1 MKSLHILLFL
11 LLLPSP
17 SAAQWTFR
25 NAPTEMA
32 KGDRLFAQEKF
43 KDALREYQRLPVT
56 IEALKRVGA
65 ANIELWD
72 MSAAI
77 VALRDAVKRAPR
89 DSEATALLAEA
100 LSWNGAL
107 DEAAALYRAALSA
120 GDAAPAVRVGYA
132 RTLSW
137 KKDVDGALEQYRI
150 ATTESPQNL
159 DAHMGFAE
167 MLSWKKQF
175 GPAAAAYRR
184 VISLT
189 TVPAYKAVAL
199 ARIGKV
205 LTWKG
210 DMAGAEGNYREALQY
225 DAKNVDAMFGLGE
238 LHEWKEKYADAK
250 RWYQKILQVQPGH
263 KGAKA
268 KLVQLMWVK

>member
-1 MKSLHILLFL
+1 MKYLCFALFL
-11 LLLPSP
+11 LLMTSP
-17 SAAQWTFR
+17 SVAQSGFR
-25 NAPTEMA
+25 NTTPDVA
-32 KGDRLFAQEKF
+32 KGDKLFVQEKY
-43 KDALREYQRLPVT
+43 KEALSEYRRLPVT
-56 IEALKRVGA
+56 VESLKRIGA
-65 ANIELWD
+65 TKIKLWD

-89 DSEATALLAEA
+89 DSEAKALLAEA
-100 LSWNGAL
+100 LGWDGKL
-107 DEAAALYRAALSA
+107 GEAAALYREALEA
-120 GDAAPAVRVGYA
+120 GDAGPSVRVGYA

-137 KKDVDGALEQYRI
+137 MKDVDGALEQYRQ
-150 ATTESPQNL
+150 ATREFPDYL

-175 GPAAAAYRR
+175 EQSATAYRR

-189 TVPAYKAVAL
+189 SVPAYKAVAL

-210 DMAGAEGNYREALQY
+210 DMAGAEGSYRDALRH
-225 DAKNVDAMFGLGE
+225 DAKNIDAMFGLGE
-238 LHEWKEKYADAK
+238 LLEWKGKYPDAK

-268 KLVQLMWVK
+268 KLLQLMWVK

>member
-1 MKSLHILLFL
+1 MKYICIALFL
-11 LLLPSP
+11 LLMTSP
-17 SAAQWTFR
+17 SAAQTGFH
-25 NAPTEMA
+25 NAPPEMA
-32 KGDRLFAQEKF
+32 KGDKLFAQEKY
-43 KDALREYQRLPVT
+43 KEALGEYRQLPVT
-56 IEALKRVGA
+56 VESLKRVGA
-65 ANIELWD
+65 ANIKLWD

-89 DSEATALLAEA
+89 DGEAKALLAEA
-100 LSWNGAL
+100 LGWKGDL
-107 DEAAALYRAALSA
+107 GEAGALYREALAA
-120 GDAAPAVRVGYA
+120 GDAAPSVRVGYA

-137 KKDVDGALEQYRI
+137 MKDIDGALEQYRQ
-150 ATTESPQNL
+150 ATREHPDNL

-175 GPAAAAYRR
+175 EQSAAAYRR
-184 VISLT
+184 VVSLT
-189 TVPAYKAVAL
+189 SVPAYKAVAL

-210 DMAGAEGNYREALQY
+210 DMAGAERSYTEALRH
-225 DAKNVDAMFGLGE
+225 DAKNIDAMFGLGE
-238 LHEWKEKYADAK
+238 LLEWKGEYPDAK
-250 RWYQKILQVQPGH
+250 SWYQKILQVQPGH